1 MASVRIFCFI
11 AKKCI
16 LYQYSVSFLLTFSYY
31 ILKKQGGI
39 KISVNGI
46 DVSVWQGTIDW
57 KKVKTSGVS
66 FAMARA
72 SYGKSLK
79 DKNFDTNMTNAQA
92 QGMDMGVYHYCLAKT
107 EKEAIQ
113 EADFFISIIKKYKF
127 PYPAAVDIEDN
138 SLTSLTKDKITNIAL
153 SFMGRLKEF
162 GFYPMLYANK
172 YWLTNYIDTNRIK
185 DYSIWLA
192 EYMGG
197 QYTYKGRVDMWQNSS
212 TGTVNGIS
220 GFVDTDIAYVDFPKI
235 IKAGGYNGMEKE
247 ALTVEESKKIIQEK
261 CGFTDDTM
269 LYLSFYK
276 YSDSLITRLAEQ
288 ML

>member
-1 MASVRIFCFI
+1 M
-11 AKKCI
+11 
-16 LYQYSVSFLLTFSYY
+16 SF
-31 ILKKQGGI
+31 G
-39 KISVNGI
+39 GI
-46 DVSVWQGTIDW
+46 DVSVWQGSIDW
-57 KKVKTSGVS
+57 KKVKDSGVS

-92 QGMDMGVYHYCLAKT
+92 QGLDMGVYHYCLAAN
-107 EKEAIQ
+107 ENEAIQ

-127 PYPAAVDIEDN
+127 TYPAALDMEDG
-138 SLTSLTKDKITNIAL
+138 SLISLGKDKITNIIL
-153 SFMGRLKEF
+153 TFMGRLKEF

-172 YWLTNYIDTNRIK
+172 NWLTNYIDTNK
-185 DYSIWLA
+185 LQNYSIWLA
-192 EYMGG
+192 EYKSG

-212 TGTVNGIS
+212 SGTVNGIS
-220 GFVDTDIAYVDFPKI
+220 GYVDTDISYVDFPKI

-247 ALTVEESKKIIQEK
+247 ALTIEESKKIIQEK

-288 ML
+288 MV